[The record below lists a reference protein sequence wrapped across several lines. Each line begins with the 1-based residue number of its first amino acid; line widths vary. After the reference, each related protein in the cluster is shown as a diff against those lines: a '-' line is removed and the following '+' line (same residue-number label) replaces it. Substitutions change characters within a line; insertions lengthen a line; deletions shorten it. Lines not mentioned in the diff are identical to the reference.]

1 MQDQR
6 NSRTYRARFDGK
18 EKVMSRSLNRVTLL
32 GHAGKDPQVHILPS
46 GTLVNLSLATSD
58 RFKDSRGE
66 WQERT
71 EWHNLVG
78 YQRIGEILRDYVRK
92 GSRIYVEGTLRTRSW
107 EDRESGQ
114 RKYRTEVV
122 VLEVSLLSPAITS
135 NGASEPTHYDTG
147 SDHAPQEFSGEQEI
161 ALDEVP

>member
-1 MQDQR
+1 MSKSV
-6 NSRTYRARFDGK
+6 N
-18 EKVMSRSLNRVTLL
+18 KVILM

-46 GTLVNLSLATSD
+46 GTLVNLSLATSE

-78 YQRIGEILRDYVRK
+78 HQRIGEILRDYVRK
-92 GSRIYVEGTLRTRSW
+92 GSRIYVEGALRTRSW

-114 RKYRTEVV
+114 RRYRSEVV
-122 VLEVSLLSPAITS
+122 LTDVNLLSPAICS
-135 NGASEPTHYDTG
+135 NGAGEPEHYAGGNG
-147 SDHAPQEFSGEQEI
+147 SVPQEFSGEQEI
-161 ALDEVP
+161 EREEVPY

>member
-1 MQDQR
+1 MSKSV
-6 NSRTYRARFDGK
+6 N
-18 EKVMSRSLNRVTLL
+18 KVILM

-46 GTLVNLSLATSD
+46 GTLVNLSLATSE

-78 YQRIGEILRDYVRK
+78 HQRIGEILRDYVRK
-92 GSRIYVEGTLRTRSW
+92 GSRIYVEGALRTRSW

-114 RKYRTEVV
+114 RRYRAEVV
-122 VLEVSLLSPAITS
+122 LTDINLLSPAIAS
-135 NGASEPTHYDTG
+135 NGPGEPEHYAGGNG
-147 SDHAPQEFSGEQEI
+147 SVPQEFSVEQEI
-161 ALDEVP
+161 EREEVPY

>member
-1 MQDQR
+1 MSKGV
-6 NSRTYRARFDGK
+6 N
-18 EKVMSRSLNRVTLL
+18 KVFLL

-46 GTLVNLSLATSD
+46 GTLVNLSLATSE

-78 YQRIGEILRDYVRK
+78 HQRIGEILRDYVRK
-92 GSRIYVEGTLRTRSW
+92 GSRLYVEGSLRTRSW

-114 RKYRTEVV
+114 RRFRSEVV
-122 VLEVSLLSPAITS
+122 VSDINLLSPAIAS
-135 NGASEPTHYDTG
+135 NGPREPEYDASGNG
-147 SDHAPQEFSGEQEI
+147 SAPQEFSGEQEI
-161 ALDEVP
+161 ARDEVPY

>member
-1 MQDQR
+1 MCTTQP
-6 NSRTYRARFDGK
+6 DGK
-18 EKVMSRSLNRVTLL
+18 VKSMSKSLNRVTLL

-46 GTLVNLSLATSD
+46 GTLVNLSLGTNE

-78 YQRIGEILRDYVRK
+78 YQRTGEILRDYVRK

-114 RKYRTEVV
+114 RRYRTEVV
-122 VLEVSLLSPAITS
+122 VADINLLSPAIAS
-135 NGASEPTHYDTG
+135 NGTGEPAHDDSGNREIDSEYKEKGP
-147 SDHAPQEFSGEQEI
+147 A
-161 ALDEVP
+161 

>member
-1 MQDQR
+1 MSKCV
-6 NSRTYRARFDGK
+6 N
-18 EKVMSRSLNRVTLL
+18 KVILM

-46 GTLVNLSLATSD
+46 GTLVNLSLATSE

-78 YQRIGEILRDYVRK
+78 HQRIGEILRDYVKK
-92 GSRIYVEGTLRTRSW
+92 GSRIYVEGALRTRSW

-114 RKYRTEVV
+114 RRYRSEVV
-122 VLEVSLLSPAITS
+122 LTDINLLSPAIAS
-135 NGASEPTHYDTG
+135 NGAGEPEHYAG
-147 SDHAPQEFSGEQEI
+147 GNRSVPQEFSGEQEI
-161 ALDEVP
+161 EREEVPY

>member
-1 MQDQR
+1 MSKSV
-6 NSRTYRARFDGK
+6 N
-18 EKVMSRSLNRVTLL
+18 KVILM

-46 GTLVNLSLATSD
+46 GTLVNLSLATSE

-78 YQRIGEILRDYVRK
+78 HQRIGEILRDYVRK
-92 GSRIYVEGTLRTRSW
+92 GSRIYVEGALRTRSW

-114 RKYRTEVV
+114 RRYRAEVV
-122 VLEVSLLSPAITS
+122 LTDINLLSPAIAS
-135 NGASEPTHYDTG
+135 SGAGEPEHYASGNGSV
-147 SDHAPQEFSGEQEI
+147 PQEFSGEQEI
-161 ALDEVP
+161 EREEVPY

>member
-1 MQDQR
+1 MCTNQP
-6 NSRTYRARFDGK
+6 DGK
-18 EKVMSRSLNRVTLL
+18 EKCMSKSLNRVTLL

-46 GTLVNLSLATSD
+46 GTLVNLTLATSD
-58 RFKDSRGE
+58 RIKDSRGE

-71 EWHNLVG
+71 EWHSLVG

-114 RKYRTEVV
+114 RRYRAEVV
-122 VLEVSLLSPAITS
+122 VTDINLLSPAIAS
-135 NGASEPTHYDTG
+135 SGAGEPAHDDSGNGY
-147 SDHAPQEFSGEQEI
+147 APQEFSSEQEI
-161 ALDEVP
+161 ARDEVPY

>member
-1 MQDQR
+1 MYTTQP
-6 NSRTYRARFDGK
+6 DGK
-18 EKVMSRSLNRVTLL
+18 EKSMSKSLNRVTLL

-78 YQRIGEILRDYVRK
+78 HQRIGEILRDYVKK
-92 GSRIYVEGTLRTRSW
+92 GSRIYIEGALRTRSW
-107 EDRESGQ
+107 EDRDSGQ
-114 RKYRTEVV
+114 RKFRTEVV
-122 VLEVSLLSPAITS
+122 VHEVSLLSPPPAAGNSDNVDHFVSGQSFAPPEFNEEPEIT
-135 NGASEPTHYDTG
+135 PT
-147 SDHAPQEFSGEQEI
+147 
-161 ALDEVP
+161 EVPY